1 MRLGGIHGIVTQG
14 SHVSLITVPSLRVLR
29 VSWINLEIVNEH
41 NVTKKQLSSP
51 LPLLHTV
58 ISPFSSSKYL
68 FCAIKVV
75 DVVFFVSC
83 CFCEFSLT
91 ALRESTVFSQ

>member
-1 MRLGGIHGIVTQG
+1 MRLGGIHCIVTQG

-29 VSWINLEIVNEH
+29 VFWINIEIVNEH

-75 DVVFFVSC
+75 DVVVVQSVLF
-83 CFCEFSLT
+83 L
-91 ALRESTVFSQ
+91 